1 MIYFLNDLD
10 GLIKGT
16 QIKLSSSRTRK
27 IEEKDEG
34 IKKIKKNLFF
44 LWLFLLNYQSKTI
57 ILEKVNYYL
66 MKIL

>member
-1 MIYFLNDLD
+1 LLYPLNELD

-34 IKKIKKNLFF
+34 IKIIKKKSILPMIIFIE
-44 LWLFLLNYQSKTI
+44 LSK
-57 ILEKVNYYL
+57 
-66 MKIL
+66 

>member
-1 MIYFLNDLD
+1 LIYFLNDLD

-44 LWLFLLNYQSKTI
+44 L
-57 ILEKVNYYL
+57 
-66 MKIL
+66 